1 MNRFLAF
8 LRKEFYHIFRDP
20 RTLIILFGIPIAQ
33 LMLFGYVM
41 TNEVRNVKVAIV
53 DHSKDDLSK
62 RLSQQ
67 LLSSGFFQLAAIPS
81 SESDYESLFR
91 SGKVKEIVVFEPDFA
106 INLMKEGK
114 ANIQVLADASEPN
127 AAQLTVNYTT
137 AIVNNFVKNEL
148 MQNQALPGINIKV
161 RMLFNENMRDAYN
174 FIPGLIAVILML
186 ISAMMT
192 AITIAREV
200 CSGCGWHK

>member
-1 MNRFLAF
+1 MSRFLAF

-41 TNEVRNVKVAIV
+41 TNEVRNVKLAIV

-67 LLSSGFFQLAAIPS
+67 LLSSGFFRLAAIPS

-106 INLMKEGK
+106 KNLMKEGK
-114 ANIQVLADASEPN
+114 AGIQVIADLSVCLNHLWNCRLSQLSHYEPRWSLHNQKAS
-127 AAQLTVNYTT
+127 
-137 AIVNNFVKNEL
+137 
-148 MQNQALPGINIKV
+148 
-161 RMLFNENMRDAYN
+161 
-174 FIPGLIAVILML
+174 AVQ
-186 ISAMMT
+186 SESRT
-192 AITIAREV
+192 E
-200 CSGCGWHK
+200 

>member
-1 MNRFLAF
+1 MSRFLAF

-67 LLSSGFFQLAAIPS
+67 LLSSGFFQLSAIPS
-81 SESDYESLFR
+81 SESDYESLF
-91 SGKVKEIVVFEPDFA
+91 GVVP
-106 INLMKEGK
+106 
-114 ANIQVLADASEPN
+114 
-127 AAQLTVNYTT
+127 
-137 AIVNNFVKNEL
+137 
-148 MQNQALPGINIKV
+148 
-161 RMLFNENMRDAYN
+161 
-174 FIPGLIAVILML
+174 
-186 ISAMMT
+186 
-192 AITIAREV
+192 
-200 CSGCGWHK
+200 